1 MVPGPAH
8 PHRMTTRFD
17 PPKRVVRDLHR
28 DDLGLQEARFDAY
41 PGCFRLAGG
50 QPPLPDEAGVW
61 HLALRL
67 PAVERHGTGV
77 TARRHDA
84 PAAFA
89 RRGGA
94 RRLRLRIVAGNSA
107 AERFRHTCGC
117 REVRTREIANA
128 SGQPRTIR
136 VLVKLLAAGTLADS
150 LRRVPRDEPAST
162 LP

>member
-1 MVPGPAH
+1 M
-8 PHRMTTRFD
+8 MTRFD

-28 DDLGLQEARFDAY
+28 DELGLRQALFDAS
-41 PGCFRLAGG
+41 PGCFRLVGG
-50 QPPLPDEAGVW
+50 QPLLPDAAGVW

-67 PAVERHGTGV
+67 LAVERHGTGV

-94 RRLRLRIVAGNSA
+94 RWLRLHIVAGNSA
-107 AERFRHTCGC
+107 AERFRHTCGY
-117 REVRTREIANA
+117 REVRMREIADA
-128 SGQPRTIR
+128 SGQPRTVR
-136 VLVKLLAAGTLADS
+136 VLVKPLATGTLADP